1 MSKLRL
7 LVTGASSQVGVALCA
22 RAASAEMSV
31 VWFDDSILNNLQ
43 LDSIQAAIS
52 TYKPHYVVNT
62 ASYSVV
68 DLAQQNPQQNYASN
82 RDVAMVLAQA
92 CEGLNLPLLHLSTDY
107 VFDGVASSPYKEDEQ
122 TNPQG
127 VYGKTKLL
135 GELAII
141 QSGCKYVIIRTAWV
155 FSEYGDNFLK
165 TMLRLG
171 SDRETLSIIYDQI
184 GCPTYAQDLAQAIT
198 CIIIQFDLKNVKSG
212 IYHYCGNKACS
223 WFDFATIIFLAA
235 KNEGYR
241 VPECLTKITLAEYRA
256 LSERPLYSA
265 LDCSKIKTEFGIQP
279 SDWSKG
285 IRSAIK
291 AL

>member
-1 MSKLRL
+1 MKI
-7 LVTGASSQVGVALCA
+7 LVIGAGGQLGRCVADQLIGVDQEVILASRSEIDITDFYAA
-22 RAASAEMSV
+22 RTKISNINPDFVINASA
-31 VWFDDSILNNLQ
+31 
-43 LDSIQAAIS
+43 
-52 TYKPHYVVNT
+52 YT
-62 ASYSVV
+62 AV
-68 DLAQQNPQQNYASN
+68 DRAEREPEKADLINHLA
-82 RDVAMVLAQA
+82 VAHVAKVCA
-92 CEGLNLPLLHLSTDY
+92 EIESLLIHVSTDY
-107 VFDGVASSPYKEDEQ
+107 VFDGVARSPYKEDEQ

-184 GCPTYAQDLAQAIT
+184 GCPTYAQDLAQAIN
-198 CIIIQFDLKNVKSG
+198 CIIIQFDLKTVKSG

-223 WFDFATIIFLAA
+223 WFDFATIIFLVA
-235 KNEGYR
+235 KNQGYR

-285 IRSAIK
+285 ISLAIK

>member
-1 MSKLRL
+1 MKI
-7 LVTGASSQVGVALCA
+7 LVIGAGGQLGRCIADQLIGVDQEIILASRSEIDITDFYAA
-22 RAASAEMSV
+22 RIKISHINPDVVINASA
-31 VWFDDSILNNLQ
+31 
-43 LDSIQAAIS
+43 
-52 TYKPHYVVNT
+52 YT
-62 ASYSVV
+62 AV
-68 DLAQQNPQQNYASN
+68 DRAESEPEKADLINHLA
-82 RDVAMVLAQA
+82 VAHVAKVCA
-92 CEGLNLPLLHLSTDY
+92 EIESLLIHVSTDY